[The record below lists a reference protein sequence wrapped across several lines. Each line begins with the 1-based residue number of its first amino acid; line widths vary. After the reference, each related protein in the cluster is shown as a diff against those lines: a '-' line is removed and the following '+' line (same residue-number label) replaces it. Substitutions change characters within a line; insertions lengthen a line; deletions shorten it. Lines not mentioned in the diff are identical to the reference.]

1 MFKRVFYF
9 LFALAFIILAGT
21 SVMAQEKGKEGEYK
35 DDKKIEEAIKD
46 IYRRLDIGV
55 KIFMDWYGHWGYN
68 SNSFNRIANYEKALQ
83 GSGSTA
89 TILESRTKNN
99 NEFRINRA
107 YLDVKYKISNVFY
120 ARLTSDVDATVT
132 PVAGSGQNPAFHI
145 YLKYAY
151 VGAKKD
157 FGPVSLSAEGG
168 MIETP
173 IIGFIDGLSDF
184 RWISQNYID
193 NSKVVLN
200 NKSIDNSADVGV
212 KASIGLFKY
221 VTLTGSFTNGT
232 GYKANENNSYKGVTY
247 LVSIMPV
254 KGLYLNG
261 FGRNNIDTKYD
272 YTGKKAR
279 TEFYGYGIAYKS
291 DLIKIG
297 FNHVFPNE
305 TTVGVQT
312 SGIGSINVYPVQK
325 KGYQILDSWLN
336 FNLGGVVPTAPLLI
350 VGRFVSGLA
359 YKTYQKNLT
368 DTELGNDRKT
378 LLYLVG
384 IGWQFNKNFRI
395 LVAGEIQRYIV
406 KKDRYLRYVE
416 STSSGTDYY
425 NGNAI
430 DPSLANLFVGSHNPN
445 DARRLYVKAELAF

>member
-1 MFKRVFYF
+1 M
-9 LFALAFIILAGT
+9 
-21 SVMAQEKGKEGEYK
+21 
-35 DDKKIEEAIKD
+35 
-46 IYRRLDIGV
+46 
-55 KIFMDWYGHWGYN
+55 
-68 SNSFNRIANYEKALQ
+68 
-83 GSGSTA
+83 
-89 TILESRTKNN
+89 
-99 NEFRINRA
+99 
-107 YLDVKYKISNVFY
+107 
-120 ARLTSDVDATVT
+120 T

-184 RWISQNYID
+184 RWSSQNYID